1 MGILYSLPI
10 SLAAGWLASRI
21 MKGGAGYG
29 LAGDLILGVAG
40 SVVGGWIFGLLGLFS
55 GGGLIGSL
63 TVSTVGSMALL
74 SVLRRAPE
82 HDADDLTPLREF
94 AATGIA
100 RRTAA
105 CMVEFIPMAFC
116 RVFLE
121 HTGAGFADTFRRGS
135 PHAPSRDLLTE
146 PVWRA
151 ALEYAREEVRRGVTE
166 EDVLALAGRSAEF
179 NAASQLMTEGN
190 QLSSIRFTEPLLVWP
205 EEGPAMDQTA
215 ATKPWWRFW

>member
-1 MGILYSLPI
+1 M
-10 SLAAGWLASRI
+10 
-21 MKGGAGYG
+21 
-29 LAGDLILGVAG
+29 AG
-40 SVVGGWIFGLLGLFS
+40 SDIEALKPDLAVA
-55 GGGLIGSL
+55 
-63 TVSTVGSMALL
+63 VSI
-74 SVLRRAPE
+74 LRRAPA
-82 HDADDLTPLREF
+82 DADDLALLREI
-94 AATGIA
+94 AATGVA
-100 RRTAA
+100 KHTAA
-105 CMVEFIPMAFC
+105 RMVEFIPMAFC

-179 NAASQLMTEGN
+179 NAASQLMTDGSK
-190 QLSSIRFTEPLLVWP
+190 LSDIRFTEPLLMWP
-205 EEGPAMDQTA
+205 EEGPDVTAVAA